1 MKNGTITADE
11 ILEQKPKRLSHDD
24 ETKFLHSMRPNS
36 PQVGDQPTVVL
47 KVGTSSLL
55 RGDCLHLSMLG
66 FLAETCADLS
76 KRGMRVVVVTSGSVG
91 VGCKILNSPK
101 PKDLAG
107 KQAFAAVGQVH
118 LMRMYEDFFTT
129 LDLKIAQVLVS
140 LDNMLDRKQY
150 ENAKSTFGALLELSL
165 IHI

>member
-66 FLAETCADLS
+66 FYHRAATKLDKKTKNVEDS
-76 KRGMRVVVVTSGSVG
+76 RGDHGWCWFGSGNRWNG
-91 VGCKILNSPK
+91 Y
-101 PKDLAG
+101 
-107 KQAFAAVGQVH
+107 QASRG
-118 LMRMYEDFFTT
+118 
-129 LDLKIAQVLVS
+129 
-140 LDNMLDRKQY
+140 
-150 ENAKSTFGALLELSL
+150 
-165 IHI
+165 